1 MLQLVVRYST
11 GILDANECGMG
22 HPLYVAACM
31 NMKEEEKEE
40 EEEEDE
46 ELVGLGEDIQA
57 TRPN

>member
-40 EEEEDE
+40 EEEE
-46 ELVGLGEDIQA
+46 GAARQIQQTA
-57 TRPN
+57 TLR